1 MFSYSDALR
10 GEVLGAATELPA
22 TGNDTKVLIM
32 LLAMLA
38 LGASLKVVSYNMAE
52 KKERENV

>member
-1 MFSYSDALR
+1 LR

-32 LLAMLA
+32 LLTMLA

-52 KKERENV
+52 KKEEKNA